1 MSVASSF
8 AGDGDGSTLD
18 SSRPGEHGGAM
29 SSPDDRPGPGQS
41 PSPNARASQ
50 VPDPEPPGDP
60 APGPASTGGA
70 EPDPDS
76 DNPADSDPDSGHP
89 ASTGGAEPDPEPFST
104 PVSCGNTE
112 PSGDP
117 GAGAGLDSG
126 PPRETAPSSNS
137 GAPGET
143 APSSSSGAP
152 RETAPGPGAPG
163 EVAPSSSPGAP
174 SPRPQ
179 QPRPPRSGAE
189 LAHLVLISILL
200 GTALMGPIQMLAQI
214 MPNQPSLVPL
224 ILNNIILNKS
234 IWLPVGA
241 LVFALRR
248 RPTTLSTALALIML
262 LEYVP
267 FLGAIPVSAGNL
279 APFVPIYLTLAL
291 AAAGAVVGALANRS
305 LDGRPIPVTLA
316 GGVCAGALTRSAI
329 DLAHRLYQMLDEDAA
344 LLLSAR
350 QWDNATF
357 LGLIDVPPGL
367 IPVLT
372 AVAAVAAAVG
382 LTGFWSARGAR
393 SRVRLLTGSLAA
405 AVVTIVLVGLLP
417 TSSSALND
425 LGAGFSPLTVL
436 PLIAPVPLLMA
447 GLVALPACGRWF
459 ERR

>member
-18 SSRPGEHGGAM
+18 SSRPGEHDDAM
-29 SSPDDRPGPGQS
+29 FSPDDRPEPGQS
-41 PSPNARASQ
+41 PSPNARAPQ
-50 VPDPEPPGDP
+50 VPDPE
-60 APGPASTGGA
+60 S
-70 EPDPDS
+70 
-76 DNPADSDPDSGHP
+76 
-89 ASTGGAEPDPEPFST
+89 
-104 PVSCGNTE
+104 
-112 PSGDP
+112 SGDP

-126 PPRETAPSSNS
+126 PP
-137 GAPGET
+137 GK
-143 APSSSSGAP
+143 
-152 RETAPGPGAPG
+152 TAPGPGAPG
-163 EVAPSSSPGAP
+163 EVAPSPRPGSP
-174 SPRPQ
+174 SPHPQ

-200 GTALMGPIQMLAQI
+200 GTALMGPIQTLAQI
-214 MPNQPSLVPL
+214 MPSQPSPVPL

-248 RPTTLSTALALIML
+248 RPTTLSTALALVIL
-262 LEYVP
+262 LEDARYVP
-267 FLGAIPVSAGNL
+267 FFGTIPASAGNL
-279 APFVPIYLTLAL
+279 APFVPVYLTLAL

-329 DLAHRLYQMLDEDAA
+329 DLTHRLYQMLDEDAA
-344 LLLSAR
+344 LLLNAR

-393 SRVRLLTGSLAA
+393 SRVRLLTGSLAS

>member
-18 SSRPGEHGGAM
+18 SSRPGEHDGAM

-41 PSPNARASQ
+41 PSPNARAPQ

-76 DNPADSDPDSGHP
+76 DNPADSDSDSGHP

-104 PVSCGNTE
+104 PVPCGNTE

-117 GAGAGLDSG
+117 GAGAGLD
-126 PPRETAPSSNS
+126 S

-214 MPNQPSLVPL
+214 MPNQPSPVPL

>member
-1 MSVASSF
+1 
-8 AGDGDGSTLD
+8 
-18 SSRPGEHGGAM
+18 M

-41 PSPNARASQ
+41 PSPNARAPQ
-50 VPDPEPPGDP
+50 VPDP

-126 PPRETAPSSNS
+126 
-137 GAPGET
+137 APGET
-143 APSSSSGAP
+143 APSSSS
-152 RETAPGPGAPG
+152 GAPG

-214 MPNQPSLVPL
+214 MPSQPSPVPL

-291 AAAGAVVGALANRS
+291 AAAGAVVGALANQS

>member
-1 MSVASSF
+1 
-8 AGDGDGSTLD
+8 
-18 SSRPGEHGGAM
+18 M

-41 PSPNARASQ
+41 PSPNARAPQ

-126 PPRETAPSSNS
+126 
-137 GAPGET
+137 APGET

-200 GTALMGPIQMLAQI
+200 GTALMGPIQTLAQI
-214 MPNQPSLVPL
+214 MPSQPSPVPL

-316 GGVCAGALTRSAI
+316 GGVCAGALTQSAI

>member
-18 SSRPGEHGGAM
+18 SSRLGEHDGAM

-41 PSPNARASQ
+41 PSPNARAPQ

-60 APGPASTGGA
+60 APGPASA
-70 EPDPDS
+70 
-76 DNPADSDPDSGHP
+76 SGP
-89 ASTGGAEPDPEPFST
+89 EPDPEPFST

-126 PPRETAPSSNS
+126 PPRETAPSSN
-137 GAPGET
+137 
-143 APSSSSGAP
+143 SGAP

>member
-8 AGDGDGSTLD
+8 AGDGNGSTLD
-18 SSRPGEHGGAM
+18 SSRPGEHDGAM

-41 PSPNARASQ
+41 PSPNARAPQ
-50 VPDPEPPGDP
+50 VPDP
-60 APGPASTGGA
+60 APG
-70 EPDPDS
+70 
-76 DNPADSDPDSGHP
+76 P

-117 GAGAGLDSG
+117 GAGAGLDS
-126 PPRETAPSSNS
+126 
-137 GAPGET
+137 
-143 APSSSSGAP
+143 
-152 RETAPGPGAPG
+152 GAPG

-214 MPNQPSLVPL
+214 MPSQPSPVPL

-316 GGVCAGALTRSAI
+316 SGVCAGALTRSAI

-344 LLLSAR
+344 LLLSTR

>member
-1 MSVASSF
+1 
-8 AGDGDGSTLD
+8 
-18 SSRPGEHGGAM
+18 
-29 SSPDDRPGPGQS
+29 
-41 PSPNARASQ
+41 
-50 VPDPEPPGDP
+50 
-60 APGPASTGGA
+60 
-70 EPDPDS
+70 
-76 DNPADSDPDSGHP
+76 
-89 ASTGGAEPDPEPFST
+89 
-104 PVSCGNTE
+104 
-112 PSGDP
+112 
-117 GAGAGLDSG
+117 
-126 PPRETAPSSNS
+126 
-137 GAPGET
+137 
-143 APSSSSGAP
+143 
-152 RETAPGPGAPG
+152 
-163 EVAPSSSPGAP
+163 
-174 SPRPQ
+174 
-179 QPRPPRSGAE
+179 
-189 LAHLVLISILL
+189 
-200 GTALMGPIQMLAQI
+200 MGPIQMLAQ
-214 MPNQPSLVPL
+214 MLPGQPSPAPL
-224 ILNNIILNKS
+224 ILSSIILNRS

-248 RPTTLSTALALIML
+248 RPTTLSTALALVML
-262 LEYVP
+262 LDDARYAP
-267 FLGAIPVSAGNL
+267 FFGTVTPPTGNL

-316 GGVCAGALTRSAI
+316 GGVCAGVLTRSAI

-367 IPVLT
+367 IPLLT

-393 SRVRLLTGSLAA
+393 SRIRLLAGSLAA
-405 AVVTIVLVGLLP
+405 AVVTIVLAGLLP

>member
-18 SSRPGEHGGAM
+18 SSRPGEHDGAM

-41 PSPNARASQ
+41 PSPNARAPQ

-76 DNPADSDPDSGHP
+76 DNPADSDSDSGHP

-126 PPRETAPSSNS
+126 PPRETAPSSN
-137 GAPGET
+137 
-143 APSSSSGAP
+143 SGAP

-291 AAAGAVVGALANRS
+291 AAASAVVGALANRS

>member
-1 MSVASSF
+1 
-8 AGDGDGSTLD
+8 
-18 SSRPGEHGGAM
+18 M

-41 PSPNARASQ
+41 PTPSARAPQ
-50 VPDPEPPGDP
+50 APDPEP
-60 APGPASTGGA
+60 
-70 EPDPDS
+70 S
-76 DNPADSDPDSGHP
+76 DNPAPAPMSDSGTEPNTDSGNP
-89 ASTGGAEPDPEPFST
+89 ATSGAQGSVGTLEPDPEPAGA
-104 PVSCGNTE
+104 PVSSDGTDPSGGPE
-112 PSGDP
+112 PS
-117 GAGAGLDSG
+117 DS
-126 PPRETAPSSNS
+126 
-137 GAPGET
+137 
-143 APSSSSGAP
+143 
-152 RETAPGPGAPG
+152 PGPGAEAAPG
-163 EVAPSSSPGAP
+163 SGASGPTAPASRPGAPGGAAPGTDPDAP
-174 SPRPQ
+174 SPRPR

-189 LAHLVLISILL
+189 LAHLVLVSVLL

-291 AAAGAVVGALANRS
+291 AAAGAVAGALANRS

-329 DLAHRLYQMLDEDAA
+329 DLAHRLYQMLDDDAA

-367 IPVLT
+367 IPLLT

-393 SRVRLLTGSLAA
+393 SRIRLLAGALAA
-405 AVVTIVLVGLLP
+405 AVVTIVLAGLLP

-425 LGAGFSPLTVL
+425 SGFGFSPLTALTPV
-436 PLIAPVPLLMA
+436 APVLLLMA
-447 GLVALPACGRWF
+447 GLIALPACGRWF
-459 ERR
+459 EQRR

>member
-18 SSRPGEHGGAM
+18 SSRPGEHDDAM

-41 PSPNARASQ
+41 PSPKARAPQ
-50 VPDPEPPGDP
+50 VPDP
-60 APGPASTGGA
+60 APG
-70 EPDPDS
+70 
-76 DNPADSDPDSGHP
+76 P

-117 GAGAGLDSG
+117 RAGAGLD
-126 PPRETAPSSNS
+126 S

-143 APSSSSGAP
+143 APSSSPGAP
-152 RETAPGPGAPG
+152 RETAPGSGAPG

-425 LGAGFSPLTVL
+425 LGAGSSPLTAL
-436 PLIAPVPLLMA
+436 PPIAPVPLLMA